1 MIRGGLL
8 NPDVNPVVLER
19 EYGAGLLTAVC
30 GGGELYLLFNLQP
43 DEMPALAV
51 TGLWVIS
58 DLQLLYGFQSVMLC
72 AMS

>member
-51 TGLWVIS
+51 TGLWV
-58 DLQLLYGFQSVMLC
+58 GG
-72 AMS
+72 

>member
-51 TGLWVIS
+51 TGLWVMD
-58 DLQLLYGFQSVMLC
+58 DLQLLY
-72 AMS
+72 

>member
-1 MIRGGLL
+1 MSMIRGGLL

-51 TGLWVIS
+51 TGLGVMAS
-58 DLQLLYGFQSVMLC
+58 LQLLY
-72 AMS
+72 

>member
-43 DEMPALAV
+43 NEVSALAV
-51 TGLWVIS
+51 TGLWVMD
-58 DLQLLYGFQSVMLC
+58 DLQLLY
-72 AMS
+72 